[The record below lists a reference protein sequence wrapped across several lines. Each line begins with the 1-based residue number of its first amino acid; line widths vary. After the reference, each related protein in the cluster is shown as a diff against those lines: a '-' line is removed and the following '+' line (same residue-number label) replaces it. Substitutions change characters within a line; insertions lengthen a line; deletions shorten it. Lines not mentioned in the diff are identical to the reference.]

1 MDPRLRGDDGFWDF
15 LRDRQICMINRKV
28 FNRPC
33 GFALLL
39 RRPEIFKS
47 HPHFRR
53 QLDETG
59 QGLADVAFT
68 ISTMGQALGDAAFAD
83 FTAIAVKEFDA
94 IRFAAITMDLLGE
107 DFGLV
112 HPGPFLGGGFPFG
125 VAVFQR
131 CPVGIALG
139 TIQTTMGNHI
149 NSSVARDHGLIGHGF
164 FIYESII
171 RKGGISLPLLA
182 RINCF

>member
-1 MDPRLRGDDGFWDF
+1 
-15 LRDRQICMINRKV
+15 
-28 FNRPC
+28 
-33 GFALLL
+33 
-39 RRPEIFKS
+39 
-47 HPHFRR
+47 
-53 QLDETG
+53 
-59 QGLADVAFT
+59 
-68 ISTMGQALGDAAFAD
+68 
-83 FTAIAVKEFDA
+83 
-94 IRFAAITMDLLGE
+94 MDLLRE

-139 TIQTTMGNHI
+139 TIQTAIGDHI

-171 RKGGISLPLLA
+171 RKGGISLPLSA
-182 RINCF
+182 RINCFNFKWKGLSRLFNFCQIGLQLSIPARSFDREC